1 MEQEIK
7 DLLKQVHYEKKINY
21 TYFAHELGIS
31 KQRLYRWTL
40 DKNSKEYR
48 RLNSNII
55 EQLKTI
61 LNKFI

>member
-7 DLLKQVHYEKKINY
+7 ELLKQVHEEKKINY

-40 DKNSKEYR
+40 DRDSKEYR
-48 RLNSNII
+48 RLNLNYI
-55 EQLKTI
+55 ERLKTI